1 MEYLDTILN
10 SFPVD
15 TGSTKR
21 LHLRDTSET
30 TRIYR
35 VEAEKSPILENI
47 HGQFYL
53 IDTPA
58 GRKMACFPHL
68 VSSELSD
75 LCLEAAHEFKKALN
89 ELGLISQNSGI
100 LHILRGSG
108 GYMVDRALPDLHL
121 INIRTQYMEDGYRA
135 HSDDSRRIT
144 VTYSDYKSTE
154 IDTLVVPDTY
164 ATGRSVE
171 TAIRHM
177 FQQGLS
183 LEKVVLYGFI
193 ASVGIELV
201 YKLLSEYGVELVVF
215 AICDI
220 TQLYSNNYDMPLYGL
235 DEHLYKETGKIKP
248 LGSVVSLET
257 LQDMLPH
264 YVPGMDQPGDW
275 SERHTNLYNGYGE
288 ETGDI
293 KGHLEKSIE
302 LIKSLDELNRKQPWY
317 NDQIRKI
324 TEKEI
329 TSLQNRIYS
338 LH

>member
-1 MEYLDTILN
+1 MEYLDTVLS

-15 TGSTKR
+15 TGSTKQ
-21 LHLRDTSET
+21 LHLKETSET

-35 VEAEKSPILENI
+35 IETEKSPILKNI
-47 HGQFYL
+47 QGQIYL

-58 GRKMACFPHL
+58 GRKIACHPHL
-68 VSSELSD
+68 VSSELSV
-75 LCLEAAHEFKKALN
+75 LCLEAANELKKTLN
-89 ELGLISQNSGI
+89 ELGLFSEKSGI

-108 GYMVDRALPDLHL
+108 GYMVDKALPDLPL
-121 INIRTQYMEDGYRA
+121 INIRTQYTEDGYRA

-144 VTYSDYKSTE
+144 VTYSDYKETE
-154 IDTLVVPDTY
+154 LDTLVVPDTY

-171 TAIRHM
+171 TALRHM
-177 FQQGLS
+177 FTQGLN

-193 ASVGIELV
+193 AAAGIERV
-201 YKLLSEYGVELVVF
+201 YNLLSEYGIKLIVF

-248 LGSVVSLET
+248 LGSVVAHET
-257 LQDMLPH
+257 LRDMLPH
-264 YVPGMDQPGDW
+264 YIPGMDQPGDW

-302 LIKSLDELNRKQPWY
+302 LIKSLDELNSQQPWY
-317 NDQIRKI
+317 NDSIRKI

>member
-1 MEYLDTILN
+1 MEYLDTVLT

-21 LHLRDTSET
+21 LHLRETSET
-30 TRIYR
+30 TRIYL
-35 VEAEKSPILENI
+35 VDAEKSPILETI
-47 HGQFYL
+47 HGKLHL
-53 IDTPA
+53 IDTPV
-58 GRKMACFPHL
+58 GRKIACHPHL
-68 VSSELSD
+68 VSSELSG
-75 LCLEAAHEFKKALN
+75 LCFEAANEFKKTLN
-89 ELGLISQNSGI
+89 ELDLISDNSGI

-108 GYMVDRALPDLHL
+108 GYMVDKALPDLPL
-121 INIRTQYMEDGYRA
+121 INIRTEYMEDGYRA
-135 HSDDSRRIT
+135 HSDSRKIN

-171 TAIRHM
+171 AALRHM
-177 FQQGLS
+177 FQQELS
-183 LEKVVLYGFI
+183 LDKVILYGFI
-193 ASVGIELV
+193 AAAGIERV
-201 YKLLSEYGVELVVF
+201 YKLLSEYGIDLVVF

-248 LGSVVSLET
+248 LGSVVAHET
-257 LQDMLPH
+257 LRDMLLH
-264 YVPGMDQPGDW
+264 YIPGMDQPGDW

>member
-1 MEYLDTILN
+1 
-10 SFPVD
+10 
-15 TGSTKR
+15 
-21 LHLRDTSET
+21 
-30 TRIYR
+30 
-35 VEAEKSPILENI
+35 
-47 HGQFYL
+47 
-53 IDTPA
+53 
-58 GRKMACFPHL
+58 
-68 VSSELSD
+68 
-75 LCLEAAHEFKKALN
+75 
-89 ELGLISQNSGI
+89 
-100 LHILRGSG
+100 
-108 GYMVDRALPDLHL
+108 MVDRALPDLPL

-183 LEKVVLYGFI
+183 LEKVILYGFI
-193 ASVGIELV
+193 AAAGIERV
-201 YKLLSEYGVELVVF
+201 HKLLSEYGVELVVF

-235 DEHLYKETGKIKP
+235 DENLYKETGKIKS

-257 LQDMLPH
+257 LRDMLPH